1 MRINYEPTEII
12 DLGPTEKSLDQFR
25 DHLVDLQNIYNIE
38 TYDCFKWNCHN
49 FAEEVAQYL
58 TGNSIPRWCLEHGGE
73 ALSNLPEKD
82 AETIRWASNKI
93 AKIMMVSW
101 GRYNKERFEKVESS
115 AE

>member
-1 MRINYEPTEII
+1 MGSNSSDFSIFWP
-12 DLGPTEKSLDQFR
+12 S
-25 DHLVDLQNIYNIE
+25 V
-38 TYDCFKWNCHN
+38 NC
-49 FAEEVAQYL
+49 
-58 TGNSIPRWCLEHGGE
+58 RWCLEHGGE